1 MSRPDHRKRCG
12 SYGTSFLVYTLVV
25 TMLSLV
31 TSSCCWVAAGAGAA
45 GGYMVGKDKRSVGTQ
60 LDDAAIVTKIKSKL
74 VADDD
79 IKAFKVDVDCY
90 EGLVTLNGTV
100 KNGAQASRAI
110 EIARSVDGVK
120 SVKNNLKIVP

>member
-1 MSRPDHRKRCG
+1 
-12 SYGTSFLVYTLVV
+12 
-25 TMLSLV
+25 MLCLA

-74 VADDD
+74 VADED
-79 IKAFKVDVDCY
+79 IKALKINVDCY
-90 EGLVTLNGTV
+90 EGQVTLKGTV
-100 KNGAQASRAI
+100 KNGAQMGKAA

-120 SVKNNLKIVP
+120 SVQNNLKISQ